1 MDISRGDFDD
11 SDEVEVDDIM
21 DNDAVLD
28 VADDAD
34 ETFVKSADSKL
45 DVRRRLEQYL
55 EEAKL
60 KRELDLY

>member
-28 VADDAD
+28 G
-34 ETFVKSADSKL
+34 SASFDPVTGISGNVSAAISRFL
-45 DVRRRLEQYL
+45 F
-55 EEAKL
+55 
-60 KRELDLY
+60 RER